1 MQCFAEDPRH
11 KVPNFIFSY
20 YCVKERT
27 LSKILDGLANLKNKR
42 IDSLLVGL
50 SVGHAFTD
58 WYTGT
63 LYIVLPYIAKDLGLT
78 YSQVGILMG
87 WNSFSSFFVNLPG
100 GFIVDTV
107 GKTRLL
113 LGMALAL
120 TGFPYFVLGFSS
132 SYVMAIIVVTFV
144 GIGTNLWH
152 PAALSFLAKR
162 YPDRKGYAM
171 AMHIMGGNL
180 GNSLAPLA
188 IGLALTFFTWRKVLI
203 LNYLPGALMG
213 LILWVLLAKAD
224 SVMAESRGKIISL
237 KDYWVAVKTMF
248 QNRNILLLC
257 AMAGVRSMTSQG
269 LLTFLPIYLVYDLKY
284 SPALVG
290 IYLTVMRVAGICAS
304 PFTGTISDK
313 KGRRPILTGGLLIS
327 SFLLIALVTFRWNYL
342 FIAALAILGFFMFSL
357 QPVILAWMMD
367 LAPQNIG
374 GTTISSLFGIQSLFA
389 SFAPPVCGF
398 LADRFGILYS
408 FYFLAFTIFIANFLV
423 YLIPEKRREEETA

>member
-1 MQCFAEDPRH
+1 M
-11 KVPNFIFSY
+11 
-20 YCVKERT
+20 
-27 LSKILDGLANLKNKR
+27 SKIFGWLAGLKNKK

-50 SVGHAFTD
+50 SFGHAFTD

-87 WNSFSSFFVNLPG
+87 WNSFSSFFVNMPG

-120 TGFPYFVLGFSS
+120 TGLPYFILGFSS
-132 SYVMAIIVVTFV
+132 SYVMAIAVVTFV

-152 PAALSFLAKR
+152 PAAMSFLAKR

-171 AMHIMGGNL
+171 AMHVMGGNM

-188 IGLALTFFTWRKVLI
+188 IGVALTFFTWRQVLF
-203 LNYLPGALMG
+203 LNCLPGLVMG
-213 LILWVLLAKAD
+213 LVVWLLLAKAG
-224 SVMAESRGKIISL
+224 SVITETRGKTISV
-237 KDYWVAVKTMF
+237 KEYWVAVKTMF

-257 AMAGVRSMTSQG
+257 TMAGIRSMTSQG

-313 KGRRPILTGGLLIS
+313 KGRRPILTGGLLLTS
-327 SFLLIALVTFRWNYL
+327 VLLVVLITFRWNYL
-342 FIAALAILGFFMFSL
+342 FIVVLAVLGFFLFSL
-357 QPVILAWMMD
+357 QPVMLAWMMD
-367 LAPQNIG
+367 LAPKNIG

-389 SFAPPVCGF
+389 SIAPPVCGF
-398 LADRFGILYS
+398 IADRFGILYS
-408 FYFLAFTIFIANFLV
+408 FYFMAATIFAANFLA
-423 YLIPEKRREEETA
+423 YLIPEKRRQEEEA